1 MSYARPLSW
10 PARVARPSAIRIHCA
25 TMLRSPRTPKPSA
38 VSSTPASEPSRCA
51 RNSAIQ
57 YVSRARASAARA
69 KLGIAPML
77 RDADDRLPARLV
89 DHHGVGA
96 MPRAHGR
103 RRLAGH
109 DRVFHLAQVLPPR
122 LAHHRF
128 SLSRT
133 NDVSSSVPGA
143 SAR

>member
-1 MSYARPLSW
+1 MAGARGQALGDPDTLLDH
-10 PARVARPSAIRIHCA
+10 VAVAENAEALGRLQH
-25 TMLRSPRTPKPSA
+25 PRQRALA
-38 VSSTPASEPSRCA
+38 VRAEQRDPVRLA
-51 RNSAIQ
+51 
-57 YVSRARASAARA
+57 RARLRGAREA
-69 KLGIAPML
+69 RDRADAPRRL
-77 RDADDRLPARLV
+77 RDADDRLPTRLV
-89 DHHGVGA
+89 DHRGVGT

-128 SLSRT
+128 SFSRT